1 MVNREDFSKPGAAG
15 LPAGGE
21 PAQPGGSG
29 PPPHQ
34 AYQRRLPPYLFRLLG
49 RWPFLRR
56 LPHPILAHFPIVY
69 MLAATFFSLLY
80 LATGHQTFDATSFYC
95 LGAGVLFLPPVMLTG
110 LFTHWLNF
118 PGEAHKTIHIE
129 IRLSSTLLAVAA
141 GAFLW
146 RWLNPRVLQN
156 LAGLNLIYLLL
167 VVAVTPLVTA
177 TSYFGG
183 MLTFPLEAEVR
194 PPGLGKSE
202 RKGQIA

>member
-1 MVNREDFSKPGAAG
+1 MANREDFGRPGAAG
-15 LPAGGE
+15 LPADCEAARPRGL
-21 PAQPGGSG
+21 A

-34 AYQRRLPPYLFRLLG
+34 AYQRRLPPYLSRLLE

-56 LPHPILAHFPIVY
+56 LPHPLLVHFPIVY

-80 LATGHQTFDATSFYC
+80 LATGNRAFDATAFYC

-118 PGEAHKTIHIE
+118 PGEADKTIRIE
-129 IRLSSTLLAVAA
+129 IRLSSALLAVAA

-146 RWLNPRVLQN
+146 RWLNPQVLHN

-167 VVAVTPLVTA
+167 VVLVTPLVTA

-194 PPGLGKSE
+194 PPRLRKSE
-202 RKGQIA
+202 RKGQVA